1 MNWYLD
7 VLKKYAVFSNG
18 RSRRKEYWMF
28 FLINIIIAIVLGFI
42 EGIMGGPGIISSL
55 YSLAVLLPEIGVSIR
70 RLHDTNRSGWWLFIL
85 SGPDHRCDYPY
96 CIYGSGQ
103 PAPVKI
109 SMGKIQKLENTLN
122 RISSLMVPY

>member
-7 VLKKYAVFSNG
+7 VLKKYAVFNG

-70 RLHDTNRSGWWLFIL
+70 RLHDTNRSGWWLFICL
-85 SGPDHRCDYPY
+85 VPIIGVIILIVYMVQDSQPGENQ
-96 CIYGSGQ
+96 YGQ
-103 PAPVKI
+103 NP
-109 SMGKIQKLENTLN
+109 KLET
-122 RISSLMVPY
+122 R